1 VVVYRHLGPYYMG
14 KRKAKN
20 AAAPKKAHKVLNI
33 PPLPWT
39 AERSKL
45 IWTLLTEIEKGENFK
60 VLFGKRTKGKVSN
73 WKICPP

>member
-1 VVVYRHLGPYYMG
+1 MG
-14 KRKAKN
+14 KRKAKDGEGP
-20 AAAPKKAHKVLNI
+20 AAPKKARKVSNI

-45 IWTLLTEIEKGENFK
+45 IWTLLTEVEKGENFK
-60 VLFGKRTKGKVSN
+60 VLFGKRTKGEVSN